1 MKAESF
7 FRIDAFLSSSAVEL
21 FASHGVSVHE
31 VEFRHQGIDEPFA
44 STIGF
49 TAERILGVL
58 VLTASRELAE
68 ASLPENLRAPRV
80 ADEIVADWAGELS
93 NQFLGRLKNRF
104 YAAGVEIA
112 LSTPTVFAGKEL
124 RHFAHPSPLYRSLF
138 FEGPGSLLVEFQADY
153 GEDFELGE
161 AGSEPVEAPP
171 EGEALF
177 F

>member
-1 MKAESF
+1 MKTESLS
-7 FRIDAFLSSSAVEL
+7 RIDAFLVSSTLEL
-21 FASHGVSVHE
+21 FASHGVALRE
-31 VEFRHQGIDEPFA
+31 VEYRTEGIDEPFA

-58 VLTASRELAE
+58 VLTVSRALAE
-68 ASLPENLRAPRV
+68 ASLPSNLRAAR
-80 ADEIVADWAGELS
+80 ATDEIVADWAGELS
-93 NQFLGRLKNRF
+93 NQCLGRLKNRF

-124 RHFAHPSPLYRSLF
+124 RHFAHPSPLYRSLY
-138 FEGPGSLLVEFQADY
+138 FEGPGSLLVEFQAHY

-161 AGSEPVEAPP
+161 EGAVQEESPP
-171 EGEALF
+171 EGEVLF

>member
-1 MKAESF
+1 MKAESVS
-7 FRIDAFLSSSAVEL
+7 RIDGFLASSTVEL
-21 FASHGVSVHE
+21 FASHGVAVHE
-31 VEFRHQGIDEPFA
+31 VDYRHQGIDEPFA

-58 VLTASRELAE
+58 VLTVSRGLAE
-68 ASLPENLRAPRV
+68 ASLPASLRVPGV

-124 RHFAHPSPLYRSLF
+124 RHFAQPSPLYRSLY
-138 FEGPGSLLVEFQADY
+138 FEGAGSLLVEFQADY

-161 AGSEPVEAPP
+161 EAEGRDEGPP